1 MARSGRR
8 SAGRRAGSLDHAAA
22 PIPTRDARFRET
34 ITRMDHALD
43 VAVEEPEAR
52 RAVIVFKGEHDLA
65 QVEALG
71 ELLSGLVAANELVVA
86 DFSEA
91 EFVDSS
97 IINLLVETRHE
108 AEARKRRFRIQM
120 GTECVVYRVFELTG
134 VLSLLEC
141 ASSREEALDQN

>member
-1 MARSGRR
+1 VAD
-8 SAGRRAGSLDHAAA
+8 AWPGS
-22 PIPTRDARFRET
+22 
-34 ITRMDHALD
+34 
-43 VAVEEPEAR
+43 
-52 RAVIVFKGEHDLA
+52 
-65 QVEALG
+65 
-71 ELLSGLVAANELVVA
+71 VA

-108 AEARKRRFRIQM
+108 AEARKRRFRIQT